1 MDKRTD
7 LAVEARELAGAD
19 IQGVEYSERKENG
32 MEISRLFVKNHQASV
47 KLKKEQGTYITIDVP
62 AMTDNFLSSDER
74 IKTISE
80 EIKRLLPVNGLV
92 LVCGLGNTDI
102 TPDALGPKTASRVL
116 ATRHIKG
123 ELARS
128 TGLDSLRPV
137 AVLSPGVTGQTGIET
152 FEYIE
157 SIIRK
162 VRPTALVVIDALASR
177 RLSRLGCTL
186 QISDTGISP
195 GAGVQNHRRKITQE
209 SVGVPVIALGVP
221 TVVDAVTLVSD
232 LLDVEDEKTSLE
244 LSRSLSP
251 DNRKMVVTPKEI
263 DLLIDRASRLL
274 SLSLNVA
281 LHNDVDINLIE
292 ALL

>member
-1 MDKRTD
+1 MEKRTD

-19 IQGVEYSERKENG
+19 VQGVEYSEKTENG
-32 MEISRLFVKNHQASV
+32 MNISRLKVKNHQASI
-47 KLKKEQGTYITIDVP
+47 KLKKEKGTYITIDVP
-62 AMTDNFLSSDER
+62 AMTDNFLSSDDR

-92 LVCGLGNTDI
+92 LVCGLGNIEI
-102 TPDALGPKTASRVL
+102 TPDALGPKTVSRIL

-123 ELARS
+123 EIARS
-128 TGLDSLRPV
+128 TGLDNLRPV

-152 FEYIE
+152 FEYID
-157 SIIRK
+157 SIIKK

-195 GAGVQNHRRKITQE
+195 GAGVQNHRRKITAD
-209 SVGVPVIALGVP
+209 SVGIPVIALGVP

-232 LLDVEDEKTSLE
+232 LLDVDDEKTSSE
-244 LSRSLSP
+244 LREMLSP

-263 DLLIDRASRLL
+263 DLLIDRASRLV
-274 SLSLNVA
+274 SLALNAA
-281 LHNDVDINLIE
+281 LHNDVDVNLIE

>member
-1 MDKRTD
+1 MEKRTD
-7 LAVEARELAGAD
+7 LAVEARELAGTD
-19 IQGVEYSERKENG
+19 IQGVDYCVEKENG
-32 MEISRLFVKNHQASV
+32 IEISRLCVKTHQASV
-47 KLKKEQGTYITIDVP
+47 KLKKEMGTYITIDVP

-74 IKTISE
+74 ITTISE
-80 EIKRLLPVNGLV
+80 EIKRLIPVNGLV
-92 LVCGLGNTDI
+92 LVCGLGNVEI
-102 TPDALGPKTASRVL
+102 TPDALGPKTVSRIL

-123 ELARS
+123 EIAKS
-128 TGLDSLRPV
+128 TGLDKLRPV
-137 AVLSPGVTGQTGIET
+137 AALIPGVTGRTGIET
-152 FEYIE
+152 FEFIQ
-157 SIIRK
+157 SIVKK

-177 RLSRLGCTL
+177 RISRLGCTL

-195 GAGVQNHRRKITQE
+195 GAGVQNHRGKITE
-209 SVGVPVIALGVP
+209 ETVGIPVIALGVP

-232 LLDVEDEKTSLE
+232 LLNVDDEKTSSQ
-244 LSRSLSP
+244 LSEMLSP

-281 LHNDVDINLIE
+281 LQNDIDISLIE

>member
-1 MDKRTD
+1 MERRTD
-7 LAVEARELAGAD
+7 LAIEARELAGSD
-19 IQGVEYSERKENG
+19 IQGVEYSVRNENG
-32 MEISRLFVKNHQASV
+32 MEISKLCVKNHQASV

-62 AMTDNFLSSDER
+62 AMTDNFLSTDDR
-74 IKTISE
+74 IKTISN

-92 LVCGLGNTDI
+92 LVCGLGNVEI
-102 TPDALGPKTASRVL
+102 TPDALGPKTVSRIL
-116 ATRHIKG
+116 ATRHITG

-137 AVLSPGVTGQTGIET
+137 AVLKPGVTGQTGIET

-157 SIIRK
+157 SIVKK

-195 GAGVQNHRRKITQE
+195 GAGVQNNRKKITKD
-209 SVGVPVIALGVP
+209 SVGIPVIALGVP

-232 LLDVEDEKTSLE
+232 LLDVDDEKTSRD
-244 LSRSLSP
+244 LSEVLSP
-251 DNRKMVVTPKEI
+251 DNRSMVVTPKEI
-263 DLLIDRASRLL
+263 DLLIDRASRLV
-274 SLSLNVA
+274 SMSLNVA
-281 LHNDVDINLIE
+281 LQSDVDVNLLE

>member
-1 MDKRTD
+1 MEKRTD
-7 LAVEARELAGAD
+7 LAVEARELAGND
-19 IQGVEYSERKENG
+19 IQGVDYSVENENG
-32 MEISRLFVKNHQASV
+32 MEISRLCVKTHQASV
-47 KLKKEQGTYITIDVP
+47 KLKKEMGTYITIDVP

-74 IKTISE
+74 ITTISE
-80 EIKRLLPVNGLV
+80 EIKRLIPVNGLV
-92 LVCGLGNTDI
+92 LVCGLGNVEI
-102 TPDALGPKTASRVL
+102 TPDALGPKTVSRIL

-123 ELARS
+123 EIAKS
-128 TGLDSLRPV
+128 TGLDKLRPV
-137 AVLSPGVTGQTGIET
+137 AVLIPGVTGRTGIET
-152 FEYIE
+152 FEFIQ
-157 SIIRK
+157 SIVKK

-177 RLSRLGCTL
+177 RISRLGCTL

-195 GAGVQNHRRKITQE
+195 GAGVQNHRGKITE
-209 SVGVPVIALGVP
+209 ETVGIPVIALGVP

-232 LLDVEDEKTSLE
+232 LLNVDDEKTSSQ
-244 LSRSLSP
+244 LSEMLSP

-281 LHNDVDINLIE
+281 LQNDIDISLIE

>member
-1 MDKRTD
+1 MEKRTD

-32 MEISRLFVKNHQASV
+32 LDISRLYVKNHKAGV
-47 KLKKEQGTYITIDVP
+47 KLKKEVGTYITIDVP
-62 AMTDNFLSSDER
+62 AMTDNFLSDDER
-74 IKTISE
+74 IKTIAK

-92 LVCGLGNTDI
+92 LVCGLGNTEI
-102 TPDALGPKTASRVL
+102 TPDALGPKTVSRVL

-123 ELARS
+123 EIARS
-128 TGLDSLRPV
+128 TGLDNLRPV

-152 FEYIE
+152 FEYID
-157 SIIRK
+157 SIIKK

-195 GAGVQNHRRKITQE
+195 GAGVQNHRQKITSD

-232 LLDVEDEKTSLE
+232 LLDVDDEKTSNDLSE
-244 LSRSLSP
+244 LLSP

-263 DLLIDRASRLL
+263 DLLIDRASRLI

-281 LHNDVDINLIE
+281 LHNDVDIGLIE

>member
-1 MDKRTD
+1 MERRTD
-7 LAVEARELAGAD
+7 LAIEARELAGSD
-19 IQGVEYSERKENG
+19 IQGVEYSVRNENG
-32 MEISRLFVKNHQASV
+32 MEISKLCVKNHQASV

-62 AMTDNFLSSDER
+62 AMTDNFLSTDDR
-74 IKTISE
+74 IKTISN

-92 LVCGLGNTDI
+92 LVCGLGNVEI
-102 TPDALGPKTASRVL
+102 TPDALGPKTVSRIL
-116 ATRHIKG
+116 ATRHITG

-137 AVLSPGVTGQTGIET
+137 AVLKPGVTGQTGIET

-157 SIIRK
+157 SIVKK

-177 RLSRLGCTL
+177 RLSRLGCTR

-195 GAGVQNHRRKITQE
+195 GAGVQNNRKKITKD
-209 SVGVPVIALGVP
+209 SVGIPVIALGVP

-232 LLDVEDEKTSLE
+232 LLDVDDEKTSRD
-244 LSRSLSP
+244 LSEVLSP
-251 DNRKMVVTPKEI
+251 DNRSMVVTPKEI
-263 DLLIDRASRLL
+263 DLLIDRASRLV
-274 SLSLNVA
+274 SMSLNVA
-281 LHNDVDINLIE
+281 LQSDVDVNLLE

>member
-1 MDKRTD
+1 MEKRTD
-7 LAVEARELAGAD
+7 LAVEARELAGAEV
-19 IQGVEYSERKENG
+19 QGVEYTSRNESG
-32 MEISRLFVKNHQASV
+32 MEISRLCVKSHQASV

-62 AMTDNFLSSDER
+62 AMTDNFLSDDDR
-74 IKTISE
+74 IKTIAG
-80 EIKRLLPVNGLV
+80 EIRRLLPVNGLV
-92 LVCGLGNTDI
+92 LVCGLGNTEI
-102 TPDALGPKTASRVL
+102 TPDALGPKTASRIL

-123 ELARS
+123 EIARS

-157 SIIRK
+157 SIVKK
-162 VRPTALVVIDALASR
+162 VRPTALVMIDALASR

-195 GAGVQNHRRKITQE
+195 GAGVQNHRRKITAD

-232 LLDVEDEKTSLE
+232 LLDIEDEKTSRE
-244 LSRSLSP
+244 LSDALSP

-263 DLLIDRASRLL
+263 DLLIDRASRLI

-281 LHNDVDINLIE
+281 LHNDIDIKLIE